1 MRCGIA
7 CLITE
12 LPEPLSVR
20 RLVSFSTAIQ
30 TGSIQVERMTATRVK
45 AIDEIHRVMDRG
57 DIPVIA
63 DPALEITGSLRPAV
77 VIDARLRKRY
87 IHEATLSTQD
97 IIGLGPGFIAGVNCL
112 AVIETNRGPNL
123 GRVIWHGSTEP
134 DTGRPEQVQEHSET
148 RVLRAPAEGHLQN
161 RFAIQDLVRAGD
173 IITTIDGYKL
183 CAAFDGVIRGL
194 LVDGTQVKTGMKIGD
209 IDPRGKPELAIRIS
223 DKALAVGG
231 GVLEAVLMDIERR
244 KLLLGRP

>member
-30 TGSIQVERMTATRVK
+30 TGSILVEGLTGTRVK
-45 AIDEIHRVMDRG
+45 VIEEIPRIMERG

-63 DPALEITGSLRPAV
+63 DPNLENTNHLRPTV
-77 VIDARLRKRY
+77 LIDARLRKRY
-87 IHEATLSTQD
+87 IHDAAVKNQD

-112 AVIETNRGPNL
+112 SVIETNRGPNL
-123 GRVIWHGSTEP
+123 GRVILHGSTEP

-148 RVLRAPAEGHLQN
+148 RVLRAPSEGRLQN
-161 RFAIQDLVRAGD
+161 WFAIQDLVRAGD
-173 IITTIDGYKL
+173 IITTIDGYDIR
-183 CAAFDGVIRGL
+183 AAFDGVIRGL
-194 LVDGTQVKTGMKIGD
+194 LQDGVLVKTGMKIGD
-209 IDPRGKPELAIRIS
+209 IDPRGKAELAIRIS

-231 GVLEAVLMDIERR
+231 GVLEAVLMDSERR
-244 KLLLGRP
+244 KHLLG